1 MGRVGSSPH
10 ARGLPGDGPGG
21 RGRLRIIPACAGFTR
36 RERGRPSDR
45 GIIPACAGFTRT
57 PVRRHGCARDH
68 PRMRGVYPTTCPS
81 SASRGGSSPHA
92 RGLRGLPFPNELALM
107 DHPRMRGVYTTG
119 TLAPALQSGS
129 SPHARGLR
137 LDHHDLVHDCRIIPA
152 CAGFT
157 SRAPRSP
164 APGWDHP
171 RMRGVYR
178 VASADCV
185 GVVGIIPAC
194 AGFTAHPPPR
204 GPLRRGSSPHARGL
218 RYVSCPAGES
228 DRIIPACAGF
238 TENPGP
244 YGVGVQD
251 HPRMRGVYRRRAAG
265 RPCGRG
271 SSPHARG
278 LREPP
283 PMLREALRIIP
294 ACAGFT
300 RSSRRRWWA
309 AWDHPRMCGVY
320 GGCRAPSSPPRG
332 SSPHARGLPQAGSG
346 EAMRPGIIPACAGFT
361 LVGAARAVCAAD
373 HPRMRGVYYSP
384 PGDRQRPLGSS
395 PHARGLLPVVLADGG
410 AIRIIPACAGFTPA

>member
-171 RMRGVYR
+171 RMRGVYSIQPSS
-178 VASADCV
+178 VV
-185 GVVGIIPAC
+185 GGVGSSPHVRGLRWLPCAVLAPTGIIPAC
-194 AGFTAHPPPR
+194 AGFTAGGQRGGHAAGDHPRMRGVYSRRCCSCRVCCGSSPHARGLLLAAGGPPEATGIIPACAGFTPRRPGRR
-204 GPLRRGSSPHARGL
+204 GRHPDHPRMRGVYHSDGPFCWRRRGSSPHARGL
-218 RYVSCPAGES
+218 PPGDPVSEAYW
-228 DRIIPACAGF
+228 RIIPACAGF
-238 TENPGP
+238 THRRPPTGRSR
-244 YGVGVQD
+244 GD
-251 HPRMRGVYRRRAAG
+251 HPRMRGVY
-265 RPCGRG
+265 PDN
-271 SSPHARG
+271 
-278 LREPP
+278 L
-283 PMLREALRIIP
+283 
-294 ACAGFT
+294 
-300 RSSRRRWWA
+300 SRL
-309 AWDHPRMCGVY
+309 C
-320 GGCRAPSSPPRG
+320 
-332 SSPHARGLPQAGSG
+332 L
-346 EAMRPGIIPACAGFT
+346 
-361 LVGAARAVCAAD
+361 L
-373 HPRMRGVYYSP
+373 
-384 PGDRQRPLGSS
+384 LGSS
-395 PHARGLLPVVLADGG
+395 PHARGLLPRDGPPG
-410 AIRIIPACAGFTPA
+410 WWAGIIPACAGFT

>member
-45 GIIPACAGFTRT
+45 GIIPARAGFTRT

-171 RMRGVYR
+171 RMRGVYSIQPSS
-178 VASADCV
+178 VV
-185 GVVGIIPAC
+185 GGVGSSPHVRGLRWPPRAVLAPTGIIPAC
-194 AGFTAHPPPR
+194 AGFTAGGQRGGHAAGDHPRMRGVYSRRCCSCRVCCGSSPHARGLLLAAGGPPEATGIIPACAGFTILTVLSAGGGGDHPRMR
-204 GPLRRGSSPHARGL
+204 GVYPRATPCQRRTGGSSPHARGLLTGVLPPAGLGGIIPACAGFTPTTCRGSASSWDHPRMRGVYSRVMARQGGGLGSSPHARGL
-218 RYVSCPAGES
+218 RPETTTS
-228 DRIIPACAGF
+228 
-238 TENPGP
+238 
-244 YGVGVQD
+244 
-251 HPRMRGVYRRRAAG
+251 
-265 RPCGRG
+265 
-271 SSPHARG
+271 
-278 LREPP
+278 
-283 PMLREALRIIP
+283 
-294 ACAGFT
+294 
-300 RSSRRRWWA
+300 
-309 AWDHPRMCGVY
+309 
-320 GGCRAPSSPPRG
+320 
-332 SSPHARGLPQAGSG
+332 
-346 EAMRPGIIPACAGFT
+346 
-361 LVGAARAVCAAD
+361 
-373 HPRMRGVYYSP
+373 
-384 PGDRQRPLGSS
+384 
-395 PHARGLLPVVLADGG
+395 
-410 AIRIIPACAGFTPA
+410 